1 MANSSSGRS
10 RTEMRKKRRQP
21 LHYGASI
28 LTDADAPPLPCTIA
42 DVSESGVQV
51 VLQSEDEL
59 PPRFTLLLNEKGEAL
74 RRCRLVWRRGSVV
87 GAAFER
93 D

>member
-1 MANSSSGRS
+1 MANSNSGRS

-21 LHYGASI
+21 LHYGANI
-28 LTDADAPPLPCTIA
+28 LTDADAPPRPCRIA

-51 VLQSEDEL
+51 ILQTEDEL
-59 PPRFTLLLNEKGEAL
+59 PPRFTLLLAATGGAS

-87 GAAFER
+87 GAVFEQ

>member
-1 MANSSSGRS
+1 MANSKGGRS
-10 RTEMRKKRRQP
+10 RTEMRKKRRRS
-21 LHYGASI
+21 LRYVAKI
-28 LTDADAPPLPCTIA
+28 LTDADTLPQPCMIA

-51 VLQSEDEL
+51 ILQNEDEL
-59 PPRFTLLLNEKGEAL
+59 PPRFMLLLTAKGEAW
-74 RRCRLVWRRGSVV
+74 RRCRLVWRRGSKV